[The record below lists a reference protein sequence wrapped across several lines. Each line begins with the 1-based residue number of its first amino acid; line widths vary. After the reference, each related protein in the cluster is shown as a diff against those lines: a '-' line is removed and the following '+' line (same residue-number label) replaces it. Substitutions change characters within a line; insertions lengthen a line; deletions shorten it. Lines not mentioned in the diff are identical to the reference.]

1 MVASEVGIRIT
12 IVWWRRE
19 GNVLERDEFIDV

>member
-1 MVASEVGIRIT
+1 MVASEVAIRIN

-19 GNVLERDEFIDV
+19 GNVLEKDEFIDV